1 MADRIQTQIDIAIK
15 GSAEIVKTQKKLGQL
30 AGEIKKIN
38 ERSRGFV
45 QSFAKIN
52 DQLRLSNILFNNA
65 ASGTT
70 AYRKS
75 IETLV
80 KTESAYNAE
89 LNKRNLLLKGARSA
103 QGMGLAVDPV
113 LKSIERNR
121 RKTRPT
127 QSTGGGYI
135 EFSQNADKILAQKIL
150 TQKQGEKELQ
160 QALLALEIKSAK
172 TLNEKLQIQG
182 ELNRKTAEAVNN
194 AKLRG
199 QFSPLTSDIRGNIG
213 DIKSRRESNILSSRR
228 NQFGNVFTGRS
239 GRDFGQIGGRIGPV
253 EPVRSAGGFSAFS
266 ARADEIARLTTE
278 EQNLNNIRV
287 KASQELKVLTR
298 RNDRLLRVQKG
309 RSKQEKLRNAQSNAL
324 IGGAFPLLFGQG
336 LGAAVGG
343 AAGGFAGGKMGGQFG
358 FALSL
363 VGTNLGSLVDRLVS
377 GASEL
382 GQALG
387 PFSRNTESV
396 VTSLGLQNSAQAE
409 QIKFIQQTKG
419 ETAAFNAAMRLMAND
434 IGQNGVSALQRFGE
448 SSKLLGGEFKLAL
461 TRLQSFTAE
470 ILNFI
475 LKISGAEN
483 ALKKSSNN
491 RLIEDA
497 AQRGNTQALDIQ
509 RRQAAINAMPKKK
522 LKGTSGSLVGDLEVM
537 SDEAFKKQQSLDID
551 KEILATQERGRILAQ
566 SKSVQSE
573 NLIKTVQDELNLRN
587 KVETLMKEGNSKTL
601 SEKIAKTQFIFEK
614 EKEMGLQEIEKN
626 NKLIKD
632 NNLIGKEKERLL
644 NINIGINKFLE
655 ERIPIMDKLIKDQ
668 RNLNDE
674 TDRYKVTNE
683 EIAKLLA
690 TETTNAVMGLIDGT
704 RTLGESLA
712 SVAKSLARM
721 FLNAGFGNM
730 FNKIFKVTPGE
741 QGLYNRAGSFKAFQY
756 GGVVSSPT
764 LGMIGEGGEPE
775 YVIPS
780 SKMSGAMARYSA
792 GARGGAVIPGGSGA
806 SGTVAGS
813 SGNTIVEYTGPV
825 LNFNG
830 DEYVPKSAV
839 PEIINTAARQGGEAG
854 KTKAISA
861 LRNSRSQRASLGL

>member
-30 AGEIKKIN
+30 GGEIKKIN

-75 IETLV
+75 IEAVV

-89 LNKRNLLLKGARSA
+89 LNKRNLLLKAARSA

-266 ARADEIARLTTE
+266 ARADEIAKLTTE

-287 KASQELKVLTR
+287 KASQDLKVLTR

-309 RSKQEKLRNAQSNAL
+309 RSKQQSLRNAQSNAL

-336 LGAAVGG
+336 VGAAAGG
-343 AAGGFAGGKMGGQFG
+343 AAGGFAGGMMGGQFG

-377 GASEL
+377 STSEI
-382 GQALG
+382 GKALG
-387 PFSRNTESV
+387 PFTADVDAV
-396 VTSLGLQNSAQAE
+396 VNSLGVGGTALG
-409 QIKFIQQTKG
+409 QQLNTYTQVADKTDSLN
-419 ETAAFNAAMRLMAND
+419 EATRQMALVIGND
-434 IGQNGVSALQRFGE
+434 GVKSLRQFGE
-448 SSKLLGGEFKLAL
+448 SSTQLKNDFARAMLGMQAAVAKFALFIGNRFKIFDKDGSRAL
-461 TRLQSFTAE
+461 RGRTRETVKAGTDVKMNELTK
-470 ILNFI
+470 
-475 LKISGAEN
+475 KINDIISAPFDPEKGVTVDGQTFEN
-483 ALKKSSNN
+483 KT
-491 RLIEDA
+491 E
-497 AQRGNTQALDIQ
+497 
-509 RRQAAINAMPKKK
+509 AINALQKQREERQK
-522 LKGTSGSLVGDLEVM
+522 LLDLQNAGLLVE
-537 SDEAFKKQQSLDID
+537 
-551 KEILATQERGRILAQ
+551 
-566 SKSVQSE
+566 
-573 NLIKTVQDELNLRN
+573 KTVQEISSNQLL
-587 KVETLMKEGNSKTL
+587 
-601 SEKIAKTQFIFEK
+601 
-614 EKEMGLQEIEKN
+614 GLQEENSFLEDKLKKGNIQAEIEKRMRA
-626 NKLIKD
+626 LT
-632 NNLIGKEKERLL
+632 KEVLGDQKELTETQKTQIE
-644 NINIGINKFLE
+644 N
-655 ERIPIMDKLIKDQ
+655 Q
-668 RNLNDE
+668 RDSITKAVIFNDE
-674 TDRYKVTNE
+674 LQKSIAFSQQLKDVLSTGVTD
-683 EIAKLLA
+683 
-690 TETTNAVMGLIDGT
+690 AVMGLIEGT
-704 RTLGESLA
+704 KTLSESLA
-712 SVAKSLARM
+712 GIARQLASM
-721 FLNAGFGNM
+721 FLNRAFGSM
-730 FNKIFKVTPGE
+730 FDRIFQAEG
-741 QGLYNRAGSFKAFQY
+741 GYNRAGSFKAFQY

-830 DEYVPKSAV
+830 DEYVPKDSV
-839 PEIINTAARQGGEAG
+839 PQIINAAAKQGATLGQSRTLNTL
-854 KTKAISA
+854 K
-861 LRNSRSQRASLGL
+861 NSRSSRAKIGI

>member
-1 MADRIQTQIDIAIK
+1 VADRIQTQIDIAIK

-266 ARADEIARLTTE
+266 ARADEIAKLTTE

-287 KASQELKVLTR
+287 KASQDLKVLTR
-298 RNDRLLRVQKG
+298 RNDKLLRVQKG
-309 RSKQEKLRNAQSNAL
+309 RSKQQSLRNAQSNAL

-336 LGAAVGG
+336 VGAAAGG
-343 AAGGFAGGKMGGQFG
+343 AAGGFAGGMMGGQFG

-363 VGTNLGSLVDRLVS
+363 VGTNLGAAIDGIVKDTAR
-377 GASEL
+377 L
-382 GQALG
+382 GQSLNKLN
-387 PFSRNTESV
+387 PDFQQLTK
-396 VTSLGLQNSAQAE
+396 SLGLV
-409 QIKFIQQTKG
+409 G
-419 ETAAFNAAMRLMAND
+419 
-434 IGQNGVSALQRFGE
+434 
-448 SSKLLGGEFKLAL
+448 
-461 TRLQSFTAE
+461 TAE
-470 ILNFI
+470 AKRIEIVRQVLGQE
-475 LKISGAEN
+475 K
-483 ALKKSSNN
+483 ALEVVRQ
-491 RLIEDA
+491 RLANIVG
-497 AQRGNTQALDIQ
+497 QQGVQALDEF
-509 RRQAAINAMPKKK
+509 
-522 LKGTSGSLVGDLEVM
+522 G
-537 SDEAFKKQQSLDID
+537 
-551 KEILATQERGRILAQ
+551 
-566 SKSVQSE
+566 KSVQ
-573 NLIKTVQDELNLRN
+573 
-587 KVETLMKEGNSKTL
+587 TL
-601 SEKIAKTQFIFEK
+601 SNNFSIQF
-614 EKEMGLQEIEKN
+614 
-626 NKLIKD
+626 
-632 NNLIGKEKERLL
+632 
-644 NINIGINKFLE
+644 
-655 ERIPIMDKLIKDQ
+655 
-668 RNLNDE
+668 
-674 TDRYKVTNE
+674 
-683 EIAKLLA
+683 
-690 TETTNAVMGLIDGT
+690 
-704 RTLGESLA
+704 S
-712 SVAKSLARM
+712 
-721 FLNAGFGNM
+721 
-730 FNKIFKVTPGE
+730 
-741 QGLYNRAGSFKAFQY
+741 NR
-756 GGVVSSPT
+756 V
-764 LGMIGEGGEPE
+764 
-775 YVIPS
+775 
-780 SKMSGAMARYSA
+780 
-792 GARGGAVIPGGSGA
+792 
-806 SGTVAGS
+806 
-813 SGNTIVEYTGPV
+813 
-825 LNFNG
+825 
-830 DEYVPKSAV
+830 
-839 PEIINTAARQGGEAG
+839 
-854 KTKAISA
+854 
-861 LRNSRSQRASLGL
+861 